1 MDDDIFSAIMNAN
14 SVIDR
19 LIDGGKLSGTD
30 LARAKSIKSTLTNMK
45 AAAFALREYTST
57 SSTTDKTAA

>member
-1 MDDDIFSAIMNAN
+1 MADDIFSAIMSAN

-45 AAAFALREYTST
+45 APAFALREYTVST
-57 SSTTDKTAA
+57 PTDDKAA